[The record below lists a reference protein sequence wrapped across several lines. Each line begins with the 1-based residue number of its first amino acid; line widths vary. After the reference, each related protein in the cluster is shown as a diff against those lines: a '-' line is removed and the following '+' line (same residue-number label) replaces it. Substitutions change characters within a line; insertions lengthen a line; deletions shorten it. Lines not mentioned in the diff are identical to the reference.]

1 MPKLTLFHL
10 DDCPYCHAARRAIEA
25 LRSENPAYADIEVE
39 WVEESRQPERVK
51 GYDYWYVP
59 TVFLGH
65 ELRIRCI
72 PAVDHQYFIVADND
86 GGIRLAYVHEDDTQ
100 EGFLSPCPVNR

>member
-25 LRSENPAYADIEVE
+25 LRSENPAYAGIEVE

-59 TVFLGH
+59 TIFLGH
-65 ELRIRCI
+65 QKLYEARPGQDYEAILGHIR
-72 PAVDHQYFIVADND
+72 AAFDAALQ
-86 GGIRLAYVHEDDTQ
+86 
-100 EGFLSPCPVNR
+100 